1 MFMIHIRMI
10 ENLLMMP
17 SADIFAQGQD
27 SALHGL
33 WHLGRFHGL
42 GDASGAQAAEEGPGK
57 KIMGKYRNILENGG
71 VLMGK
76 SWKNIGT
83 YRKIHY
89 KWRFLAGQ
97 IIELMV
103 ELRKLFFS
111 ATVFFCV
118 FWGGLGGISL
128 SFCSFHYI
136 YCFFWANTLSWV
148 WDEMGN
154 TIGGG
159 SSKHRVL
166 SSKPAANGS
175 GSHFRHLTVKLRN
188 FEILACGGFKASKD
202 HGGMR
207 VICWGLGLC
216 ALRFHKTCGGP
227 AIPSLES

>member
-1 MFMIHIRMI
+1 MYIIYILNMFMIHIRMI

-118 FWGGLGGISL
+118 FWGGLGGISI

-136 YCFFWANTLSWV
+136 YCFF
-148 WDEMGN
+148 
-154 TIGGG
+154 
-159 SSKHRVL
+159 
-166 SSKPAANGS
+166 
-175 GSHFRHLTVKLRN
+175 
-188 FEILACGGFKASKD
+188 
-202 HGGMR
+202 
-207 VICWGLGLC
+207 
-216 ALRFHKTCGGP
+216 
-227 AIPSLES
+227 

>member
-1 MFMIHIRMI
+1 MKVLWPTLFPDNMLLGSSGGDAHIHNVTYIYIHTDYNIIYVYIYILYNMYIIYILNMFMIHIRMI

-118 FWGGLGGISL
+118 FWGGLGGISI

-136 YCFFWANTLSWV
+136 YCFF
-148 WDEMGN
+148 
-154 TIGGG
+154 
-159 SSKHRVL
+159 
-166 SSKPAANGS
+166 
-175 GSHFRHLTVKLRN
+175 
-188 FEILACGGFKASKD
+188 
-202 HGGMR
+202 
-207 VICWGLGLC
+207 
-216 ALRFHKTCGGP
+216 
-227 AIPSLES
+227 

>member
-57 KIMGKYRNILENGG
+57 KIMGKYRKILENGG

-97 IIELMV
+97 RIELMV
-103 ELRKLFFS
+103 ELSFFKIIFS
-111 ATVFFCV
+111 NFFFVC
-118 FWGGLGGISL
+118 FGEGLGEFPLAFVVFIT
-128 SFCSFHYI
+128 
-136 YCFFWANTLSWV
+136 YCFFEPT
-148 WDEMGN
+148 
-154 TIGGG
+154 
-159 SSKHRVL
+159 
-166 SSKPAANGS
+166 
-175 GSHFRHLTVKLRN
+175 HF
-188 FEILACGGFKASKD
+188 
-202 HGGMR
+202 
-207 VICWGLGLC
+207 
-216 ALRFHKTCGGP
+216 
-227 AIPSLES
+227 LESEMRWETPQSFGVGAASTGF

>member
-1 MFMIHIRMI
+1 MI

-57 KIMGKYRNILENGG
+57 KIMGKYRKILENGG

-97 IIELMV
+97 RIELMV
-103 ELRKLFFS
+103 ELSFFKIIFS
-111 ATVFFCV
+111 NFFFCV
-118 FWGGLGGISL
+118 FWGGLGGISI

-136 YCFFWANTLSWV
+136 LFF
-148 WDEMGN
+148 
-154 TIGGG
+154 
-159 SSKHRVL
+159 
-166 SSKPAANGS
+166 
-175 GSHFRHLTVKLRN
+175 
-188 FEILACGGFKASKD
+188 
-202 HGGMR
+202 
-207 VICWGLGLC
+207 
-216 ALRFHKTCGGP
+216 
-227 AIPSLES
+227 

>member
-103 ELRKLFFS
+103 ELRKLFFQQLFFFVCFGEVLGEFPL
-111 ATVFFCV
+111 AFVVFITYIVFFEPTH
-118 FWGGLGGISL
+118 FLEYEMRWETPLGVGA
-128 SFCSFHYI
+128 
-136 YCFFWANTLSWV
+136 ANT
-148 WDEMGN
+148 
-154 TIGGG
+154 
-159 SSKHRVL
+159 
-166 SSKPAANGS
+166 
-175 GSHFRHLTVKLRN
+175 
-188 FEILACGGFKASKD
+188 GF
-202 HGGMR
+202 
-207 VICWGLGLC
+207 
-216 ALRFHKTCGGP
+216 
-227 AIPSLES
+227 